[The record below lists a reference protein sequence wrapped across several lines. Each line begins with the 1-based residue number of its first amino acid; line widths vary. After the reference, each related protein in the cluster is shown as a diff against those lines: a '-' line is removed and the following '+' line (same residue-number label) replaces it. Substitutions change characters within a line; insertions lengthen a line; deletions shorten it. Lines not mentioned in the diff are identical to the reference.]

1 MTTNQ
6 SPSKNKV
13 GELRPSQI
21 LFSSGIGSIVDLPN
35 LSTMVMGL
43 DDWELTHASE
53 LGEARLLAAVQ
64 KEIGNQ
70 VKKLLTPPI
79 SQSNNLIPNLFDES
93 AKVGIPVSPFPTWV
107 VCPQCRLL
115 APLRAGLFALKTDRH
130 RPDQNRYIHSNCRNF
145 SPTAIPARFL
155 VACQHGHL

>member
-53 LGEARLLAAVQ
+53 LGEARLLAA
-64 KEIGNQ
+64 
-70 VKKLLTPPI
+70 
-79 SQSNNLIPNLFDES
+79 
-93 AKVGIPVSPFPTWV
+93 
-107 VCPQCRLL
+107 
-115 APLRAGLFALKTDRH
+115 
-130 RPDQNRYIHSNCRNF
+130 
-145 SPTAIPARFL
+145 
-155 VACQHGHL
+155 